1 MGPLDGQ
8 HNLFKMYWER
18 ACALSFPI
26 SAAPLKP
33 SAAAAKEQGTI
44 AGLPATPP
52 GLAALRVLTDVPVPA
67 SNASLD
73 YAAFLHAHVLSQP
86 HSVMRYDQAGETL
99 WVKRAGALNPSWRYR
114 VLGALAK
121 AFKMPVLS
129 PVPNPGGKVAV
140 ATEVRRLQDFAAR
153 GLRAPE
159 VLAVSEDGFVMR
171 HLGAPGER
179 TPSLGNEMEDA
190 IARGANAVLA
200 HWKQGL
206 QAISKVHK
214 AGTALS
220 QAFARNL
227 VRCPDGVIGYI
238 DFEDDPTAHLPL
250 PVCQVRDALC
260 YAHSTAWMLERA
272 GAQPEARKHWKAWVQ
287 TLSPEARQVLHASI
301 ARLAW
306 AQRLPMDRKLGRD
319 GQRIRMAFELLRA
332 DL

>member
-1 MGPLDGQ
+1 
-8 HNLFKMYWER
+8 MYRER
-18 ACALSFPI
+18 ACAHSIPI
-26 SAAPLKP
+26 SPAPLKP

-67 SNASLD
+67 SNASID

-121 AFKMPVLS
+121 AFKMPCS
-129 PVPNPGGKVAV
+129 APCPTRGQGGRCHRGA
-140 ATEVRRLQDFAAR
+140 APARLCRAR
-153 GLRAPE
+153 PARPE

-179 TPSLGNEMEDA
+179 TPSLSDEMEEA

-214 AGTALS
+214 AGTTLS

-272 GAQPEARKHWKAWVQ
+272 GALPEARKHWRAWVQ

-301 ARLAW
+301 VRLAW